1 VTQPTET
8 GPTGTTASAAD
19 WTNVYI
25 GAFVPLAALALFGG
39 GCAAT
44 GLAEYAYRKRVSKRE
59 EQARKDDQVK
69 LVSQQETA
77 VTDAESSTSEQG
89 SETLATVSCDSA
101 L

>member
-1 VTQPTET
+1 ET

-25 GAFVPLAALALFGG
+25 GAFVPLAVLALFGG

-44 GLAEYAYRKRVSKRE
+44 ELAMCAYRKRVSKR

-69 LVSQQETA
+69 LVSHQEAA
-77 VTDAESSTSEQG
+77 VTDAESATSET
-89 SETLATVSCDSA
+89 SL
-101 L
+101 